1 MEFILKLA
9 LLLICEIVWFFA
21 TMFAVL
27 TFNDSWV
34 FYLAIVLSAAVF
46 YWIHYK
52 SPLAPWLQEL
62 NDYVIKSNED
72 K

>member
-1 MEFILKLA
+1 MRGRRLSGGTFDFVVVFFFKCGPGHAKGAGGKA
-9 LLLICEIVWFFA
+9 LSGTA
-21 TMFAVL
+21 TVL
-27 TFNDSWV
+27 EP
-34 FYLAIVLSAAVF
+34 